1 MKRILWA
8 GLLILSFNSY
18 ALFEDEEAREKI
30 NDLQSQLNS
39 LKTDQLSSLEEKVT
53 DLQQILQGGSLQQ
66 FNTKINEIF
75 DDIAKVR
82 GDVEVLQFN
91 FDSFQ
96 DRQRINYQDI
106 ENRFIQIEEELQ
118 SIKNNSNPEQEAV
131 KENTEDLNNADTQVK
146 DQENL
151 THSIESIQNDIAQ
164 KLENKDQSEEDDNF
178 GNIAEIDN
186 LPPLIDEEQEQN
198 MFSDAEGLMTST
210 KYKEAFELFDRFVTA
225 YPNSQRVV
233 EAKKNIG
240 YIQFALK
247 NYKASLN
254 TYDTLIAN
262 HPDHELMPEILYGKA
277 NTEIQLT
284 RITKAKQTLRKIIK
298 QYPNTSIIESAK
310 KRLKAL
316 ESIKL

>member
-18 ALFEDEEAREKI
+18 AFLEDEEAREKI
-30 NDLQSQLNS
+30 NDLQNQLNS
-39 LKTDQLSSLEEKVT
+39 LKTNQLNSLEQKVI

-75 DDIAKVR
+75 DDIARIR

-96 DRQRINYQDI
+96 DRQKINYQDI
-106 ENRFIQIEEELQ
+106 ESRFIQIEEELQ
-118 SIKNNSNPEQEAV
+118 SIKNHSKPEQELT
-131 KENTEDLNNADTQVK
+131 KENTDDFKGADTQVN
-146 DQENL
+146 DTENL
-151 THSIESIQNDIAQ
+151 TPSLESIQNDIAQ
-164 KLENKDQSEEDDNF
+164 ESETIDQPADDNDSE
-178 GNIAEIDN
+178 NITESDN

-210 KYKEAFELFDRFVTA
+210 KYKEAFELFDRFVA
-225 YPNSQRVV
+225 SYPNSQRVV

-247 NYKASLN
+247 NYKASLS
-254 TYDTLIAN
+254 TYDKLITN
-262 HPDHELMPEILYGKA
+262 HPSHELVPEILYGKA

-284 RITKAKQTLRKIIK
+284 RITKAKQTLRRIIK
-298 QYPNTSIIESAK
+298 EYPNTSIIESAK

>member
-18 ALFEDEEAREKI
+18 AFLEDDEAREKI

-39 LKTDQLSSLEEKVT
+39 LKTDQLNSLEEKVI

-75 DDIAKVR
+75 DDIAKIR

-96 DRQRINYQDI
+96 DRQKINYQDI
-106 ENRFIQIEEELQ
+106 ESRFIQIEEELN
-118 SIKNNSNPEQEAV
+118 SIKNNSNTEQEV
-131 KENTEDLNNADTQVK
+131 IKEKTENLKSADTQVK

-151 THSIESIQNDIAQ
+151 TPSIESIQNDIEQ
-164 KLENKDQSEEDDNF
+164 ELENKDQPAADNDF
-178 GNIAEIDN
+178 KNIVESDN

-225 YPNSQRVV
+225 YPNSQLAV

-247 NYKASLN
+247 NYKASLS
-254 TYDTLIAN
+254 TYDKLIAN

-284 RITKAKQTLRKIIK
+284 RITKAKQTLRRIIK
-298 QYPNTSIIESAK
+298 EYPNASNIESAK

>member
-8 GLLILSFNSY
+8 GLLFLSFNTH
-18 ALFEDEEAREKI
+18 AFLEDEEARGKI
-30 NDLQSQLNS
+30 NDLQNQLNS
-39 LKTDQLSSLEEKVT
+39 LRSETLSSLEAKVT

-66 FNTKINEIF
+66 FNSKINEIF
-75 DDIAKVR
+75 DDIAKIR

-91 FDSFQ
+91 FESFE
-96 DRQRINYQDI
+96 DRQKINYQDI
-106 ENRFIQIEEELQ
+106 ENRFSRIEEELE
-118 SIKNNSNPEQEAV
+118 SLKNNSQN
-131 KENTEDLNNADTQVK
+131 KEELLKETTESNQALEV
-146 DQENL
+146 QENPV
-151 THSIESIQNDIAQ
+151 TSIESIQGDIAQ
-164 KLENKDQSEEDDNF
+164 ELESTEQQGVNGNVETGKD
-178 GNIAEIDN
+178 
-186 LPPLIDEEQEQN
+186 LPPLIDEEQELN
-198 MFSDAEGLMTST
+198 MFNDAEGLMRST
-210 KYKEAFELFDRFVTA
+210 KYKEAFELFDRFVTT
-225 YPNSQRVV
+225 YPKSQRLV

-254 TYDTLIAN
+254 TYDKLIAN
-262 HPDHELMPEILYGKA
+262 HPSHELMPEILYGKA

-298 QYPNTSIIESAK
+298 EYPNASNIESAK

>member
-1 MKRILWA
+1 MKRIIWA

-18 ALFEDEEAREKI
+18 AFLEDEEAREKI

-39 LKTDQLSSLEEKVT
+39 LKTDQLNSLEEKVI

-75 DDIAKVR
+75 DDIAKIR

-96 DRQRINYQDI
+96 DRQKINYQDI
-106 ENRFIQIEEELQ
+106 ESRFIQIEEELN
-118 SIKNNSNPEQEAV
+118 SIKNNSNAEQDAI
-131 KENTEDLNNADTQVK
+131 KEKTEDLKNADTQVK

-151 THSIESIQNDIAQ
+151 TPSIESIQNDIEQ
-164 KLENKDQSEEDDNF
+164 ELENKDQPAADYDSE
-178 GNIAEIDN
+178 NIVESDN

-198 MFSDAEGLMTST
+198 MFSDAQGLMTST

-225 YPNSQRVV
+225 YPNSQRAV

-247 NYKASLN
+247 NYKASLS
-254 TYDTLIAN
+254 TYDKLIAN

-284 RITKAKQTLRKIIK
+284 RITKAKQTLRRIIK
-298 QYPNTSIIESAK
+298 EYPNASNIESAK

>member
-8 GLLILSFNSY
+8 GLLILSFNTH
-18 ALFEDEEAREKI
+18 AFLEDEEAREKI

-39 LKTDQLSSLEEKVT
+39 LKSESINSLEAKVT

-66 FNTKINEIF
+66 FNSKINEIF
-75 DDIAKVR
+75 DDIAKIR

-91 FDSFQ
+91 FESFEG
-96 DRQRINYQDI
+96 RQKINYQDI
-106 ENRFIQIEEELQ
+106 ENRFSRIEEELA
-118 SIKNNSNPEQEAV
+118 SLKNNSQN
-131 KENTEDLNNADTQVK
+131 KEDLLKEPIENNQTLEV
-146 DQENL
+146 QENPV
-151 THSIESIQNDIAQ
+151 TSIESIQGDIAQ
-164 KLENKDQSEEDDNF
+164 ELESSEQQRVNENVETAKD
-178 GNIAEIDN
+178 
-186 LPPLIDEEQEQN
+186 LPPLIDEEQELN
-198 MFSDAEGLMTST
+198 MFNDAEGLMRST
-210 KYKEAFELFDRFVTA
+210 KYKEAFELFDRFVTT
-225 YPNSQRVV
+225 YPKSQRLV

-254 TYDTLIAN
+254 TYDKLIAN
-262 HPDHELMPEILYGKA
+262 HPSHELMPEILYGKA

-284 RITKAKQTLRKIIK
+284 RITKAKQTLRRIIK
-298 QYPNTSIIESAK
+298 EYPNASNIESAK

>member
-8 GLLILSFNSY
+8 GLLILSFNTH
-18 ALFEDEEAREKI
+18 AFLEDEEAREKI
-30 NDLQSQLNS
+30 NDLQNQLNS
-39 LKTDQLSSLEEKVT
+39 LRSETLNSLEAEIT

-66 FNTKINEIF
+66 FNSKINEIF
-75 DDIAKVR
+75 DDIAKIR

-91 FDSFQ
+91 FESFE
-96 DRQRINYQDI
+96 DRQKINYQDI
-106 ENRFIQIEEELQ
+106 ENRFSRIEEELE
-118 SIKNNSNPEQEAV
+118 SLKNNSQN
-131 KENTEDLNNADTQVK
+131 KEELLKETTESNQALEV
-146 DQENL
+146 QENPV
-151 THSIESIQNDIAQ
+151 TSIESIQGDIAQ
-164 KLENKDQSEEDDNF
+164 ELESTEQQGVNGNVETGKD
-178 GNIAEIDN
+178 
-186 LPPLIDEEQEQN
+186 LPPLIDEEQELN
-198 MFSDAEGLMTST
+198 MFNDAEGLMRST
-210 KYKEAFELFDRFVTA
+210 KYKEAFELFDRFVTT
-225 YPNSQRVV
+225 YPKSQRLV

-254 TYDTLIAN
+254 TYDKLIAN
-262 HPDHELMPEILYGKA
+262 HPSHELMPEILYGKA

-298 QYPNTSIIESAK
+298 EYPNASNIESAK